1 MLKSWN
7 TQVPNGSPKM
17 MQDETVQVCFQ
28 WFQSSSLSYFRV
40 GVKKNC
46 SSRCLI
52 HMHMHIYIERCTYI
66 IFLPPIH
73 LSIWG
78 IQSVAR
84 WFFSPNYLTQILGLG
99 GGWKCFKPSKWTQ
112 TYCCVT
118 MDATT
123 STHPLESTVD
133 TWAKEPCIVFMKR
146 QEFTAS
152 TPKVDTFLV
161 LYIRHRHRFVTLC
174 CTQTAINIK
183 HWLRKITSPQA
194 FGNLFVAR
202 PEIVGF
208 FWNEISRG
216 SWLVVSSL
224 CLKLFTEKLR

>member
-1 MLKSWN
+1 MHL
-7 TQVPNGSPKM
+7 VI
-17 MQDETVQVCFQ
+17 VC
-28 WFQSSSLSYFRV
+28 
-40 GVKKNC
+40 NC
-46 SSRCLI
+46 W
-52 HMHMHIYIERCTYI
+52 
-66 IFLPPIH
+66 IFLASYSQ
-73 LSIWG
+73 LS
-78 IQSVAR
+78 
-84 WFFSPNYLTQILGLG
+84 FSDRHAKI
-99 GGWKCFKPSKWTQ
+99 Q

-123 STHPLESTVD
+123 STHPLESAVD

-208 FWNEISRG
+208 FRNEISRG